1 MSPLWTHTNKSCQS
15 HSTANAYE
23 WVMSI
28 LWMHINELCS
38 WMQAAA
44 TLLTCMRWYGWSR
57 VISDHVYKL
66 IQESHVALSNTHER
80 IRIMTPLSMHTK
92 VSHVALA
99 HTHEH
104 IRMSHATV
112 INAYQSES
120 CQRWQCIQKWVM
132 SLLWMHTKVSH
143 VAPANTYERVV
154 SLLATHTNGS
164 RHTDKHTRTR
174 HVTPAYTLSLFLV
187 LSLHP
192 PLPLSLLRS
201 LFFLWDTHTQTH
213 T

>member
-1 MSPLWTHTNKSCQS
+1 MSCVRECRLLRHYSLVCVDTGDQGWSVITFINSYKRVMSHFLTLTNAYESWHPYQCIQRWVMS
-15 HSTANAYE
+15 HLPTLTNTYE
-23 WVMSI
+23 WVMP
-28 LWMHINELCS
+28 
-38 WMQAAA
+38 
-44 TLLTCMRWYGWSR
+44 
-57 VISDHVYKL
+57 
-66 IQESHVALSNTHER
+66 
-80 IRIMTPLSMHTK
+80 PLSMHTK
-92 VSHVALA
+92 VSHVN
-99 HTHEH
+99 
-104 IRMSHATV
+104 V
-112 INAYQSES
+112 DNAYKSES
-120 CQRWQCIQKWVM
+120 CHSYECIQKWVM
-132 SLLWMHTKVSH
+132 SHLPTL
-143 VAPANTYERVV
+143 NERVV